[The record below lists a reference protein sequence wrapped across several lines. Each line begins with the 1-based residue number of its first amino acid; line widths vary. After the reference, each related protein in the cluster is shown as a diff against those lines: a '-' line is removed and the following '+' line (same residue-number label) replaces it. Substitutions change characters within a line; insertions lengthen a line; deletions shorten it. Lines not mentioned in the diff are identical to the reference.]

1 MDHGIDASRLP
12 QLAEYVARLPQ
23 GLASYPE
30 CRSRGTLVLSALE
43 GHALEPWRDA
53 MPAAVWAMIEQPP
66 LPGAWVPAALSDAVF
81 FAVVDT
87 HYPTDAAVVQW
98 TRERTLRTARSRMY
112 RALTRISGP
121 AMVLRMSAAVHG
133 MFQKGTELD
142 ASRMDDGMALRL
154 RHPAHLHGGA
164 NHLAN
169 VGMFEVLLEIAT
181 ARPSRVAMVESEPES
196 ALYHA
201 RWG

>member
-1 MDHGIDASRLP
+1 MGHGIDASQLP
-12 QLAEYVARLPQ
+12 QLAQYVARLPA

-30 CRSRGTLVLSALE
+30 CRSRGTLVLSAAE
-43 GHALEPWRDA
+43 GHELSPWRDA
-53 MPAAVWAMIEQPP
+53 MPPEVWALIEQPP
-66 LPGAWVPAALSDAVF
+66 LPGAWVPAVLSDAVF

-87 HYPTDAAVVQW
+87 HYPRPEQVVQW

-121 AMVLRMSAAVHG
+121 SMVLRMSAAVHG
-133 MFQKGTELD
+133 MFQKGTDLD
-142 ASRMDDGMALRL
+142 ATRTDDGMTLRL
-154 RHPAHLHGGA
+154 THPPHLHGGS

-181 ARPSRVAMVESEPES
+181 ARPSRVEMLESEPQW